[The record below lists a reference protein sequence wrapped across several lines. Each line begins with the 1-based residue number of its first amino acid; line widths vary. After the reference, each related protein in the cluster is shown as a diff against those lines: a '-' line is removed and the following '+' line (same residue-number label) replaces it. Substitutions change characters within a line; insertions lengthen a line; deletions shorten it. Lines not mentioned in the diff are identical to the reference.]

1 MNEIIKEEEKVK
13 KVMELPEK
21 RAVKGVNE
29 FAGELSKYRDLNDDE
44 LIKLVQS
51 GEVSPYDELV
61 RRYQIKILDLC
72 YKMLKNYDDARD
84 IAQEVFLKAYR
95 NINKFYGRSK
105 FSTWLYRIAVNTCLN
120 FIKKQRPTEEIKEEI
135 LEMAKDNP
143 VQRYKNKRIR
153 EEIYGAV
160 ARLPNVQKMVF
171 TLRALEEMPY
181 QEISEI
187 LKKPLSTVKVD
198 YHLAVKNMKNYLKGK
213 L

>member
-1 MNEIIKEEEKVK
+1 MNEAIKEEEKAR
-13 KVMELPEK
+13 KVMVSPEK
-21 RAVKGVNE
+21 PAVKGVNDL
-29 FAGELSKYRDLNDDE
+29 AGELSKYRDLTDDE
-44 LIKLVQS
+44 LVKLVQS
-51 GEVSPYDELV
+51 GEVVPFDELV
-61 RRYQIKILDLC
+61 RRYQIKIHDLC
-72 YKMLKNYDDARD
+72 YKMIKNYDDARD
-84 IAQEVFLKAYR
+84 VAQEVFLKAYR

-135 LEMAKDNP
+135 LELPRDNP

-198 YHLAVKNMKNYLKGK
+198 YHLAVKNLKNYLKGK